1 MKMTFSVVGPHLLH
15 IINSCITNCELPPDW
30 RAATVIPLHKS
41 GDVSDPS
48 NYRPVSILS
57 VVEKLCERVVSTQ
70 LMKYLLSH
78 CILCDEQYGFRPGQS
93 TEAALLDAV
102 TYATSNIDRGRVTS
116 LVTADTSKAFDS
128 VEHGRLLEKL
138 GWYGIDQRWFRA
150 WLSGRTQSVR
160 GGSSE
165 LPVTHGVVQGSILG
179 PILYLLFTN
188 DLSQHIPHGKM
199 VMYADD
205 AQFLDSDLP
214 IYTHELKTRIE
225 TNLAVAMRW
234 FTQNRLKIN
243 PSKTELMV
251 LKSRRQNAPDFSVV
265 IGDSVIT
272 RAGSVR
278 ILGVTVDASLT
289 WEKHVSAVV
298 QRCYCTLI
306 GLARMRHRLP
316 RDVRKLLIE
325 ALVFPHVRYCVA
337 VWGGCTSTQQKT
349 RSKMYK
355 LWSPNCHEPNE
366 S

>member
-1 MKMTFSVVGPHLLH
+1 MISEPFGGPVSPLD
-15 IINSCITNCELPPDW
+15 PPMGTE
-30 RAATVIPLHKS
+30 RGS
-41 GDVSDPS
+41 GDVISVTTACTVQLWHYCRHVKPS
-48 NYRPVSILS
+48 TNVPIMSCR
-57 VVEKLCERVVSTQ
+57 
-70 LMKYLLSH
+70 
-78 CILCDEQYGFRPGQS
+78 QS
-93 TEAALLDAV
+93 
-102 TYATSNIDRGRVTS
+102 
-116 LVTADTSKAFDS
+116 
-128 VEHGRLLEKL
+128 

-150 WLSGRTQSVR
+150 WLSGRTQSIR

-337 VWGGCTSTQQKT
+337 VWGGCTSTQQK
-349 RSKMYK
+349 RVQKCI
-355 LWSPNCHEPNE
+355 NFGV
-366 S
+366 